1 MFGGGGAGARLNIGG
16 GSSACGLGPT
26 EESTS
31 SAGVYFNPAMRG
43 DVASWE
49 NTPGRKPSEP

>member
-1 MFGGGGAGARLNIGG
+1 MFGGRGGVARLNIRG
-16 GSSACGLGPT
+16 GSSAGGLGPT

-31 SAGVYFNPAMRG
+31 SAGVYFNPAMCG

-49 NTPGRKPSEP
+49 NTPGSKPSEP